1 MTMFST
7 DKHVFDITTECRLY
21 EVGQPFLKEGDGLGM
36 NPLILNF
43 RGNALG
49 QLRRY
54 DEAVEDYEE
63 ATQIFDAD
71 GEARQLSAF
80 GIF

>member
-1 MTMFST
+1 
-7 DKHVFDITTECRLY
+7 
-21 EVGQPFLKEGDGLGM
+21 M

-71 GEARQLSAF
+71 GEVPWTFCGAF
-80 GIF
+80 LHPLVGLCTISSSIV

>member
-1 MTMFST
+1 
-7 DKHVFDITTECRLY
+7 
-21 EVGQPFLKEGDGLGM
+21 M

-71 GEARQLSAF
+71 GEVPRTFCVLGAF
-80 GIF
+80 LHLLLVRLCTISSSFDLF

>member
-1 MTMFST
+1 
-7 DKHVFDITTECRLY
+7 
-21 EVGQPFLKEGDGLGM
+21 M

-71 GEARQLSAF
+71 GEVPQRMAICIDFAAR
-80 GIF
+80 